1 MALWQT
7 SGWYCKMAKIT
18 FFFTKHNN
26 IMYTMAKIIM
36 HKINSENRSYLYLF
50 VASFFF
56 FLRQKEVP
64 VQIKKRKLTVNSHI
78 FSCTYTGAL

>member
-1 MALWQT
+1 MADFRLILQN
-7 SGWYCKMAKIT
+7 GKDH
-18 FFFTKHNN
+18 FFFYKAQQYNVYHGKNHYAQN
-26 IMYTMAKIIM
+26 KLRKQKLPVSIC
-36 HKINSENRSYLYLF
+36 SF
-50 VASFFF
+50 FFFFF